1 MLLQLPTQ
9 LARALRLTLG
19 VVPVLGQSSVTRLHC
34 QQETGRMWLFRL
46 VAMLLLLP
54 TQLAR
59 VLRLTLGAGQ
69 VLEQNLVT
77 RLHGQQAM
85 VLEWLLLQYD

>member
-1 MLLQLPTQ
+1 MLLLLPTQ
-9 LARALRLTLG
+9 PLHLFLPIRGAAQGLAQNSA
-19 VVPVLGQSSVTRLHC
+19 TRLHC

-46 VAMLLLLP
+46 VAMLLQLP

-69 VLEQNLVT
+69 VLVQNLVT
-77 RLHGQQAM
+77 RLRCQQAM
-85 VLEWLLLQYD
+85 VLEWLLLQYN